1 MLLLLVERSISTAT
15 EEREKI
21 SAEMAKENENGQL
34 AQFTQAENDVE
45 LIIGAEMQELDA
57 SLVSCRS
64 DISNIGL
71 LIDFKHILVDV

>member
-1 MLLLLVERSISTAT
+1 MLSCCFRWLLLFLERSISTAT

-64 DISNIGL
+64 DVSSIG
-71 LIDFKHILVDV
+71 IFI

>member
-1 MLLLLVERSISTAT
+1 M
-15 EEREKI
+15 
-21 SAEMAKENENGQL
+21 KENENRQL

-71 LIDFKHILVDV
+71 FNPLVKVLWRSGVIF